1 MNQYIFRTITV
12 PPQSILIDKVHVYY
26 YDLLLTAN
34 GFINQRIFLD
44 SCRNGSSRSLGSQAQ
59 ISSTKFICYQCS
71 SILTHCTRNY
81 YTIVPSC
88 CVSSSISSITI
99 TTTKPLKNASLQK
112 NLFRI
117 KVCSHHQSFH
127 NYTYDLFT
135 FHEMSAFIIF
145 LTKSWG
151 LEKNISYGVCFG
163 FLAQYFFLILNSW
176 QFLFLGLT
184 KPLAFFACCKHKQKH
199 ANLTNTRRILAKN
212 SFFIWCKP
220 LKHDYW
226 IIQHNFSVRLTSQSS
241 FIQKGISAEASD
253 ERSYVSKNV
262 TKKER
267 KKESNIFI
275 CIQKLV

>member
-12 PPQSILIDKVHVYY
+12 PPQSILIDKVRVYY

-117 KVCSHHQSFH
+117 KVCSHHQSVCS
-127 NYTYDLFT
+127 YPILQ
-135 FHEMSAFIIF
+135 
-145 LTKSWG
+145 TKV
-151 LEKNISYGVCFG
+151 E
-163 FLAQYFFLILNSW
+163 
-176 QFLFLGLT
+176 
-184 KPLAFFACCKHKQKH
+184 
-199 ANLTNTRRILAKN
+199 
-212 SFFIWCKP
+212 
-220 LKHDYW
+220 
-226 IIQHNFSVRLTSQSS
+226 LTS
-241 FIQKGISAEASD
+241 KP
-253 ERSYVSKNV
+253 
-262 TKKER
+262 TP
-267 KKESNIFI
+267 IFMLFPANFQI
-275 CIQKLV
+275 LKI

>member
-1 MNQYIFRTITV
+1 MHSLCF
-12 PPQSILIDKVHVYY
+12 QSFEYLLSRFLLIKCMYY

-117 KVCSHHQSFH
+117 KVCSHHQSVCS
-127 NYTYDLFT
+127 YPILQ
-135 FHEMSAFIIF
+135 
-145 LTKSWG
+145 TKV
-151 LEKNISYGVCFG
+151 E
-163 FLAQYFFLILNSW
+163 
-176 QFLFLGLT
+176 
-184 KPLAFFACCKHKQKH
+184 
-199 ANLTNTRRILAKN
+199 
-212 SFFIWCKP
+212 
-220 LKHDYW
+220 
-226 IIQHNFSVRLTSQSS
+226 LTS
-241 FIQKGISAEASD
+241 KP
-253 ERSYVSKNV
+253 
-262 TKKER
+262 TP
-267 KKESNIFI
+267 IFMLFPANFQI
-275 CIQKLV
+275 LKTGAAKQYNFR

>member
-112 NLFRI
+112 NLFRN
-117 KVCSHHQSFH
+117 KVCSHHQ
-127 NYTYDLFT
+127 LVC
-135 FHEMSAFIIF
+135 
-145 LTKSWG
+145 
-151 LEKNISYGVCFG
+151 SYQTLNLLNFYCNK
-163 FLAQYFFLILNSW
+163 LQINRFFLILFIYNE
-176 QFLFLGLT
+176 
-184 KPLAFFACCKHKQKH
+184 
-199 ANLTNTRRILAKN
+199 ILA
-212 SFFIWCKP
+212 
-220 LKHDYW
+220 H
-226 IIQHNFSVRLTSQSS
+226 R
-241 FIQKGISAEASD
+241 
-253 ERSYVSKNV
+253 
-262 TKKER
+262 
-267 KKESNIFI
+267 NIAI
-275 CIQKLV
+275 LQ

>member
-1 MNQYIFRTITV
+1 MVDV
-12 PPQSILIDKVHVYY
+12 PQTQQNKIKKCFVIGRFKCIIGEKELKKKLFARHLMYY

-117 KVCSHHQSFH
+117 KVCSHHQSVCS
-127 NYTYDLFT
+127 YPILQ
-135 FHEMSAFIIF
+135 
-145 LTKSWG
+145 TKV
-151 LEKNISYGVCFG
+151 E
-163 FLAQYFFLILNSW
+163 
-176 QFLFLGLT
+176 
-184 KPLAFFACCKHKQKH
+184 
-199 ANLTNTRRILAKN
+199 
-212 SFFIWCKP
+212 
-220 LKHDYW
+220 
-226 IIQHNFSVRLTSQSS
+226 LTS
-241 FIQKGISAEASD
+241 KP
-253 ERSYVSKNV
+253 
-262 TKKER
+262 TP
-267 KKESNIFI
+267 IFMLFPANFQI
-275 CIQKLV
+275 LKI